1 MSDYI
6 QAKNK
11 KALVKKLQ
19 KLKRLYKY
27 LMELKPRPKEKLTVK
42 IAVLFILRIL
52 GVLFLSIVL
61 YLNTMYDNVQVQQF
75 INTMILGITNQ
86 NTWLIAQSA
95 VVILGIFLIIFILQ
109 YIVTSYFVQ
118 TKRYIYRVIDMVS
131 NSIDSFSYTSW
142 SKLLYRGFVY

>member
-1 MSDYI
+1 MV
-6 QAKNK
+6 KN
-11 KALVKKLQ
+11 LQ

-42 IAVLFILRIL
+42 IAILFILRIL

-95 VVILGIFLIIFILQ
+95 IVILGIFLIIFILQ

-131 NSIDSFSYTSW
+131 NSVDSFSYTSW

>member
-1 MSDYI
+1 MV
-6 QAKNK
+6 KN
-11 KALVKKLQ
+11 LQ

-27 LMELKPRPKEKLTVK
+27 LMELKPRPKEKLKVK

-95 VVILGIFLIIFILQ
+95 IVILGIFLIIFILQ

-131 NSIDSFSYTSW
+131 NSVDSFSYTSW